1 MSIHEAFIVA
11 VVLAFM
17 IAFGFIFPGIISFDS
32 MLMAV
37 SGFVSLLVIFVF
49 VAYSAKPSH
58 PSWSTMRPIVKEASA
73 FPHRPPAIAADW
85 RRLQAG
91 HRLTGGQW
99 VTFKHWVRR
108 KQEARD
114 KRLVERLTMPPASVA
129 DCRQTICRSG
139 PDRHSAHD
147 TRDRGN

>member
-17 IAFGFIFPGIISFDS
+17 IAFGFIFPGIIRFDS

-37 SGFVSLLVIFVF
+37 SGFVSLIVIFVF

-58 PSWSTMRPIVKEASA
+58 PSWSAMRPIVQEAAA
-73 FPHRPPAIAADW
+73 FRHDPPAITADW

-91 HRLTGGQW
+91 HRLTEDQW
-99 VTFKHWVRR
+99 FAFRHWVNREQEIRARR
-108 KQEARD
+108 V
-114 KRLVERLTMPPASVA
+114 VERIAA
-129 DCRQTICRSG
+129 DHLRARARKV
-139 PDRHSAHD
+139 PHSRTSKA
-147 TRDRGN
+147 R